1 VSGTGQ
7 NGTGQNGTGQNG
19 LACKRTEEK
28 RADGHENGHAAAF
41 EQILGVRVGNF
52 TYETL
57 LAEADRAIADGRQV
71 MIVAIN
77 PEKVVKA
84 QADEAL
90 RQLLNEAEL
99 PIADGIGVVLASR
112 WRGGRVRQRVTGV
125 ETMLHLCRHA
135 AAKGYPVFLLG
146 AKPGVAEQAARILQ
160 SRYPGLQVAG
170 TQHGYFDDDRA
181 VVEQI
186 NRSGARILFVA
197 MGSPRQEYWIRKHRD
212 NLAPRVLQGVGGS
225 LDVICG
231 NVPRAPEWMQRMG
244 LEWLYRLI
252 KEPSR
257 WRRQLALPK
266 FLWLVLTRKDLR
278 KE

>member
-1 VSGTGQ
+1 MSGTGQ
-7 NGTGQNGTGQNG
+7 QERSERKVSEWEENRTQTSGAETGRGAESASAVTYE
-19 LACKRTEEK
+19 T
-28 RADGHENGHAAAF
+28 
-41 EQILGVRVGNF
+41 ILGVRVGSF
-52 TYETL
+52 TYDRL
-57 LAEADRAIADGRQV
+57 LAEVDRVMVQERQA

-84 QADEAL
+84 QTDEAL
-90 RQLLNEAEL
+90 KELLNEAEM

-112 WRGGRVRQRVTGV
+112 WRVGKVRERVTGV

-135 AAKGYPVFLLG
+135 AARGYPVFLLG
-146 AKPGVAEQAARILQ
+146 AKPGVAEKAARILQ

-170 TQHGYFDDDRA
+170 TQHGYFDDDRE

-212 NLAPRVLQGVGGS
+212 DLAPRILQGVGGS

-231 NVPRAPEWMQRMG
+231 HIPRAPEWMQRMG

-266 FLWLVLTRKDLR
+266 FLWLVLTRKG
-278 KE
+278 

>member
-1 VSGTGQ
+1 MSGTGQ
-7 NGTGQNGTGQNG
+7 QERSERKVSEWEENRTQTSGAETGRGAESASAVTYE
-19 LACKRTEEK
+19 T
-28 RADGHENGHAAAF
+28 
-41 EQILGVRVGNF
+41 ILGVRVGNF
-52 TYETL
+52 TYDRL
-57 LAEADRAIADGRQV
+57 LAEVDRVMVQGRQA

-84 QADEAL
+84 QTDEAL
-90 RQLLNEAEL
+90 KELLNEAEM

-112 WRGGRVRQRVTGV
+112 WWGGKVRERVTGV

-135 AAKGYPVFLLG
+135 AARGYPVFLLG
-146 AKPGVAEQAARILQ
+146 AKPGVAEKAARILQ

-170 TQHGYFDDDRA
+170 TQHGYFDDDRE
-181 VVEQI
+181 VVERI

-212 NLAPRVLQGVGGS
+212 DLAPRILQGVGGS

-231 NVPRAPEWMQRMG
+231 HIPRAPEWMQRVG

-266 FLWLVLTRKDLR
+266 FLWLVLTRKG
-278 KE
+278 

>member
-1 VSGTGQ
+1 MSGTGQ
-7 NGTGQNGTGQNG
+7 QERSERKVSEWEEN
-19 LACKRTEEK
+19 RTQTSGAETSRGAESES
-28 RADGHENGHAAAF
+28 AVTYET
-41 EQILGVRVGNF
+41 ILGVRVGSF
-52 TYETL
+52 TYDRL
-57 LAEADRAIADGRQV
+57 LAEVDRVMVQERQA

-84 QADEAL
+84 QTDEAL
-90 RQLLNEAEL
+90 KELLNEAEM

-112 WRGGRVRQRVTGV
+112 WRGGKVRERVTGV

-135 AAKGYPVFLLG
+135 AARGYPVFLLG
-146 AKPGVAEQAARILQ
+146 AKPGVAEKAARILQ

-170 TQHGYFDDDRA
+170 TQHGYFDDDRE

-212 NLAPRVLQGVGGS
+212 DLAPRILQGVGGS

-231 NVPRAPEWMQRMG
+231 HIPRAPEWMQRMG

-266 FLWLVLTRKDLR
+266 FLWLVLTRKG
-278 KE
+278 

>member
-1 VSGTGQ
+1 MSGTGQ
-7 NGTGQNGTGQNG
+7 QERSERKVSEWEENRTQTSGAETGRGAESASAVTYE
-19 LACKRTEEK
+19 T
-28 RADGHENGHAAAF
+28 
-41 EQILGVRVGNF
+41 ILGVRVGNF
-52 TYETL
+52 TYDRL
-57 LAEADRAIADGRQV
+57 LAEVDRVMVQGRQA

-84 QADEAL
+84 QTDEAL
-90 RQLLNEAEL
+90 KELLNEAEM

-112 WRGGRVRQRVTGV
+112 WWGGKVRERVTGV

-135 AAKGYPVFLLG
+135 AARGYPVFLLG
-146 AKPGVAEQAARILQ
+146 AKPGVAEKAARILQ

-170 TQHGYFDDDRA
+170 TQHGYFDDDRE
-181 VVEQI
+181 VVERI

-212 NLAPRVLQGVGGS
+212 DLAPRILQGVGGS

-231 NVPRAPEWMQRMG
+231 HIPRAPEWMQRMG
-244 LEWLYRLI
+244 LEWLYRLF

-266 FLWLVLTRKDLR
+266 FLWLVLTRKG
-278 KE
+278 